1 MTTKPAPKP
10 APKGAAPAP
19 AAPPSGI
26 KKWLMAIRV
35 PTLPAA
41 VVPVLVGSAT
51 ALGTDAA
58 VFKPIAFVAAL
69 LASLLIQIGTNLA
82 NDYFD
87 HQKGADTHERLGPV
101 RVTQS
106 GLIPPATVRNAMI
119 LCFALAALCGVY
131 LIMVGGWPILVI
143 GVLSIAAGI
152 LYTGGPFPLGYNGLG
167 DVFTFIF
174 FGVVAVMGT
183 DYLHTEQFRGVAF
196 LASLPVAML
205 VTAII
210 VVNNLRDAPTDRKA
224 GKRTL
229 AVIFGERFARTEYAL
244 LVIGAFLI
252 LPVVWMWGGASPFSM
267 LAWLSAPLAMP
278 LLDAVGKDHGKALNA
293 ALRGT
298 ARLHMLFG
306 ALLALGLL
314 IG

>member
-1 MTTKPAPKP
+1 
-10 APKGAAPAP
+10 
-19 AAPPSGI
+19 
-26 KKWLMAIRV
+26 MAVRV

-41 VVPVLVGSAT
+41 VVPVLVGTAT
-51 ALGTDAA
+51 ALADGM
-58 VFKPIAFVAAL
+58 VRPWAFLAAL
-69 LASLLIQIGTNLA
+69 LAALFIQIGTNLA

-87 HQKGADTHERLGPV
+87 YQKGADTSERLGPT

-106 GLIPPATVRNAMI
+106 GLIAPAVVRKAML
-119 LCFALAALCGVY
+119 LCFALAALCGLYLVY
-131 LIMVGGWPILVI
+131 VGGWPILLI
-143 GVLSIAAGI
+143 GIFSIASGI

-167 DVFTFIF
+167 DIFTFIF
-174 FGVVAVMGT
+174 FGLIAVVFT
-183 DYLHTEQFRGVAF
+183 DFLHSGALRPLAL

-229 AVIFGERFARTEYAL
+229 AVIFGERFARMEYAL
-244 LVIGAFLI
+244 LVLGAYVT
-252 LPVVWMWGGASPFSM
+252 LPVVWFWGGGSPFT
-267 LAWLSAPLAMP
+267 LLPWLTMPLALN
-278 LLDAVGKDHGKALNA
+278 LLDRVGRQRGRALNA
-293 ALRGT
+293 GLGGT

-314 IG
+314 L

>member
-1 MTTKPAPKP
+1 MTTKVTQ
-10 APKGAAPAP
+10 
-19 AAPPSGI
+19 APPGAL
-26 KKWLMAIRV
+26 KTWLMAIRV

-51 ALGTDAA
+51 ALSDGM
-58 VFKPIAFVAAL
+58 FKPLAFLAAL

-87 HQKGADTHERLGPV
+87 HQKGADTAERLGPT

-106 GLIPPATVRNAMI
+106 GLIAPGTVRNAML
-119 LCFALAALCGVY
+119 LCFGLAALCGAYLVY
-131 LIMVGGWPILVI
+131 VGGWPILVI
-143 GVLSIAAGI
+143 GVLSIASGI

-167 DVFTFIF
+167 DIFTFIF
-174 FGVVAVMGT
+174 FGVVAVVGT
-183 DYLHTEQFRGVAF
+183 DFLHSEAFRWVAL

-229 AVIFGERFARTEYAL
+229 AVIFGERFARVEYAL
-244 LVIGAFLI
+244 LVLGAYLI
-252 LPVVWMWGGASPFSM
+252 LPVVWLWGGASPFS
-267 LAWLSAPLAMP
+267 LLPWLSIPLAMP
-278 LLDAVGKDHGKALNA
+278 LLELIGKERGKALNA
-293 ALRGT
+293 GLRGT
-298 ARLHMLFG
+298 ARLHMVFG
-306 ALLALGLL
+306 ALLTLGLL
-314 IG
+314 LG